1 VRTKDEWFY
10 RLPTWIRLGIISLMW
25 LLLLFIQFLVFGIKS
40 GNSILSKPMAD
51 YRIFC
56 IGIISSIFW
65 LFLIIRQSNI
75 LIKYLAKQQPL
86 SIMNFKAHCSIYV
99 IIMLLSL
106 IQIIITIICYISVE
120 IASLVSQYPC
130 SCFVSQ
136 SRGSLCGMDIHL
148 CLSSC
153 LVIRLSNRPIG
164 NMRSE
169 LSGCLH

>member
-10 RLPTWIRLGIISLMW
+10 RLPTWIRLGIISLVW
-25 LLLLFIQFLVFGIKS
+25 LLFLFIQFLVFGIKF

-120 IASLVSQYPC
+120 IASLVSQYPWYIRVLLVNPVVL
-130 SCFVSQ
+130 SAGWISIYA
-136 SRGSLCGMDIHL
+136 SLLALLYD
-148 CLSSC
+148 CLTD
-153 LVIRLSNRPIG
+153 P
-164 NMRSE
+164 
-169 LSGCLH
+169 